1 MTLMA
6 HTVGLSLSSMWDDES
21 SPCPS
26 PLIKS
31 LSLDESPSESEP
43 EEFYKEKKRYSI
55 SKMVSVGIVNE
66 TQSYL
71 THNTQVLL

>member
-6 HTVGLSLSSMWDDES
+6 HTIGLSLSSMWDDES

-26 PLIKS
+26 LSIKS

-43 EEFYKEKKRYSI
+43 EEFYKEKKI
-55 SKMVSVGIVNE
+55 IIVY
-66 TQSYL
+66 QK
-71 THNTQVLL
+71 

>member
-6 HTVGLSLSSMWDDES
+6 HTVGPSLSSMWDDES

-26 PLIKS
+26 LLVKS

-43 EEFYKEKKRYSI
+43 EEFYKEKK
-55 SKMVSVGIVNE
+55 KDIVY
-66 TQSYL
+66 QK
-71 THNTQVLL
+71 